1 MQNSAL
7 DSESES
13 VVQEALDVLMQ
24 EGRQTIIVIAH
35 RLSTIRNA
43 DMIAVVGGGKVV
55 ETGTHQELLI
65 GKGGAYFDLVEAQ
78 KGSKKDADSS
88 SATTSNTSSRQAS
101 TVEESEEMSPE
112 NVATEGDK
120 AGLRFH
126 DVHFHYPSRP
136 QNKVF
141 RELELSIH
149 EGETLAIV
157 GPR

>member
-7 DSESES
+7 DSESEA

-24 EGRQTIIVIAH
+24 EGKQTVIVIAH

-55 ETGTHQELLI
+55 ETGTHQDLI

-78 KGSKKDADSS
+78 KGNKKDADSS
-88 SATTSNTSSRQAS
+88 SDTTSSPSSRQAS
-101 TVEESEEMSPE
+101 IVEESEEMSPE
-112 NVATEGDK
+112 NVDPEGNK
-120 AGLRFH
+120 VVIRFH
-126 DVHFHYPSRP
+126 DVHFHYPSRS

-141 RELELSIH
+141 RGLELSVH